1 MASQVLS
8 GATNASY
15 TNNTG
20 QNVRL
25 IINYM
30 ANVTSMSWA
39 GVNVTGD
46 STTIGKDIQN
56 ITGEFRQI
64 DNSDIVGYIY
74 KTEIRTVIPTRTPAR
89 PDISSSYQVTFSPN
103 LNPNIQA
110 VEAYKVSRAKP
121 TKSAPFLWNSII
133 GTPSN
138 TSTNNIFQDANND
151 SSSPLN
157 LMTSFNSSSS
167 TFVAGSDLKA
177 ISNPGKSTI
186 ESVGSDDPSDLFI
199 DRLSRG
205 AFTADSNT
213 GNGIPNIF
221 YVPLTVSRG
230 GNFPVELML
239 APNQQF
245 SAVCGAFNAIVI
257 KEDGT

>member
-30 ANVTSMSWA
+30 ANVTSMTWA
-39 GVNVTGD
+39 GVNVTAE

-56 ITGEFRQI
+56 ITGEFRSAELGTKVF
-64 DNSDIVGYIY
+64 DNSNITGGGSSTLPPLY
-74 KTEIRTVIPTRTPAR
+74 TVWELKLGNKKPFWYQWKYLESVATGPTYNATS
-89 PDISSSYQVTFSPN
+89 ISGSGS
-103 LNPNIQA
+103 NPYYPIA
-110 VEAYKVSRAKP
+110 
-121 TKSAPFLWNSII
+121 
-133 GTPSN
+133 
-138 TSTNNIFQDANND
+138 STNFR
-151 SSSPLN
+151 
-157 LMTSFNSSSS
+157 TFNTTDKPPAALS
-167 TFVAGSDLKA
+167 TRS
-177 ISNPGKSTI
+177 INPGDQS
-186 ESVGSDDPSDLFI
+186 E
-199 DRLSRG
+199 
-205 AFTADSNT
+205 TAG
-213 GNGIPNIF
+213 GNFF

-239 APNQQF
+239 AQNQSF
-245 SAVCGAFNAIVI
+245 SAVCGAYNAIVI